1 MQHQAT
7 ALIGRCYAGLDA
19 AGMREEVLRGYAG
32 YCRWTPRSSRLLTR

>member
-19 AGMREEVLRGYAG
+19 AGMREEVLRLVTPDTAG
-32 YCRWTPRSSRLLTR
+32 GRRVLRDC